1 MHRFSIPA
9 LALALLVAGGPAAAQ
24 APAPELRP
32 GERIRVHAPSLAER
46 PVRGG
51 FARIAADTLFL
62 GGRDS
67 IGAAVPLGAVERI
80 DRSRGRTVP
89 ALVGGGIGAAI
100 LGSIGL
106 WATYV
111 SDAPNPT
118 AAERFVPVAAG
129 AAVGGIFGA
138 VVGSATGERW
148 RPGTWLPGR
157 LSARP
162 RLRRA
167 PGAAPPPPPPATTP
181 ARAGT
186 PRRRGRRAARRRG
199 AGRGCRSG

>member
-1 MHRFSIPA
+1 MRSFSMPA

-24 APAPELRP
+24 APTPELRP

-111 SDAPNPT
+111 SGAPNPT

-148 RPGTWLPGR
+148 RPVYV
-157 LSARP
+157 AP
-162 RLRRA
+162 R
-167 PGAAPPPPPPATTP
+167 AAQRPPPPPPGTGG
-181 ARAGT
+181 RAASTSPGDNPS
-186 PRRRGRRAARRRG
+186 PRRDATSEGT
-199 AGRGCRSG
+199 